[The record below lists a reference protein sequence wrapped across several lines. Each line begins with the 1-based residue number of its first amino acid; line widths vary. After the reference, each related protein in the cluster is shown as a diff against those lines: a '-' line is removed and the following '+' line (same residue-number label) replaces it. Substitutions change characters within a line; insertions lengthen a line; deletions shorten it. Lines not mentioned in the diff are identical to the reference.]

1 MVNKPEKLLLKI
13 FVPPELT
20 TLREFYRIRIQEH
33 NSNINNP
40 YADSGFDLGLPRD
53 YTLDKKFGNK
63 VCLDVHASM
72 WQNYTYGN
80 NDGYDGNNDGNNGY
94 DGNNGNNGYD
104 GYIFGNNIPQ
114 AYYLYPRSSIS
125 KTPMR
130 LSNSVGIIDKGYRG
144 PITAMVD
151 IIDSNIQEFNV
162 YAIERY
168 FQICHPLLNFFKVV
182 MVDSKADL
190 GITDRNESGFGS
202 TGL

>member
-80 NDGYDGNNDGNNGY
+80 NDGNNGY
-94 DGNNGNNGYD
+94 DGN
-104 GYIFGNNIPQ
+104 IFGNNIPQ

>member
-80 NDGYDGNNDGNNGY
+80 NGYDG
-94 DGNNGNNGYD
+94 
-104 GYIFGNNIPQ
+104 
-114 AYYLYPRSSIS
+114 
-125 KTPMR
+125 
-130 LSNSVGIIDKGYRG
+130 
-144 PITAMVD
+144 
-151 IIDSNIQEFNV
+151 
-162 YAIERY
+162 
-168 FQICHPLLNFFKVV
+168 
-182 MVDSKADL
+182 
-190 GITDRNESGFGS
+190 
-202 TGL
+202 